1 MMLSIFTRL
10 AVVLGQQ
17 IDQQSALVAGQTRAK
32 RDLARNTIQM
42 MDEQDGIV
50 APVIANSEN
59 RRVANRQHLEIA
71 PANLG
76 NFLTHADDSFGPV
89 EERIWIAP
97 LLRDVNMLV
106 AVRSVV
112 NHR

>member
-32 RDLARNTIQM
+32 RDLARNTIQI

-59 RRVANRQHLEIA
+59 RRIANRQHLEIA

-76 NFLTHADDSFGPV
+76 EFLTPAGASVGPV
-89 EERIWIAP
+89 KGGILIAP
-97 LLRDVNMLV
+97 LIPDG
-106 AVRSVV
+106 
-112 NHR
+112 